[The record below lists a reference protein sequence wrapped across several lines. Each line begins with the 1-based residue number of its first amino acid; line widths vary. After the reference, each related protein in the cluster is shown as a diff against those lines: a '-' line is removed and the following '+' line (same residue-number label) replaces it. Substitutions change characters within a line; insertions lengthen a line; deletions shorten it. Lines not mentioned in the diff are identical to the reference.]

1 MNAKKVNIYLQA
13 ITNEG
18 TENFINKGIEELWSV
33 QKLAVE
39 ELICIYFYFFVLLL
53 FFYRFLKKN
62 IIQLNGLEKV
72 FN

>member
-13 ITNEG
+13 STNEG

-39 ELICIYFYFFVLLL
+39 ELICIYSYFYVLLF